1 MRKTKQLREQI
12 SNIGNPTSMTH
23 TRPFITVLLF
33 LFVSTFA
40 STSAQAQQDTWVQI
54 EALPTLNEAQSR
66 ARAYAN
72 AFDNIAGFRVA
83 SGWYAVAIGPFS
95 AQDAATE
102 IARLRR
108 ENLIPSDSYLAD
120 SRGFS
125 QQFWPLGGTSLS
137 NQPAEQEETLLTQ
150 EEPIGTLLTLPDET
164 PREARA
170 SENALSRAE
179 KMAIQ
184 EALQWEGF
192 YNSAIDGAFGRGT
205 RASMGE
211 FQSAMNYE
219 VTGVLTT
226 AQRRALLEKF
236 NAVFTSAGMAPYT
249 DSKAG
254 ISIDLPLGLV
264 EFDRY
269 DAPFAHFRSKTDKN
283 VSVSLISQKGDQAT
297 LFGLYE
303 IMQTLEIVPLQGDRN
318 RGEDSFTLEGSNAD
332 ISSYTYAKLDAGTIK
347 GFTLVWPAGDRGSM
361 KRISSA
367 IQGSLVALNGD
378 ALNDMAGDGDR
389 EQRIDLMA
397 GLDIRQPSLSRSG
410 FYLDQN
416 GTVLTTSEM
425 AQTCARLTLDGETE
439 ATLLMSDPAL
449 GIAILRPSDTLTPLG
464 FARLAAT
471 APRLQSEIAVAGYSF
486 EGALDA
492 PTVTFGK
499 LADVRGLAGE
509 ESLQRL
515 DLSALLG
522 DAGGPVVNGNGAVI
536 GMLRAPAQGARSLP
550 ENVSFAASSAAI
562 SDVLAA
568 NGITGQTADEQT
580 PLDAIDLTQAASDMT
595 VLVSCW
601 ND

>member
-1 MRKTKQLREQI
+1 
-12 SNIGNPTSMTH
+12 MTH

-40 STSAQAQQDTWVQI
+40 SAPAQAQENTWVQI
-54 EALPTLNEAQSR
+54 EALPTLSEAQTR

-72 AFDNIAGFRVA
+72 AFDNIAGFRVS
-83 SGWYAVAIGPFS
+83 SGWYAVAIGPFT

-125 QQFWPLGGTSLS
+125 QQFWPLGGTSLTD
-137 NQPAEQEETLLTQ
+137 PPVTLEGTSLTQ
-150 EEPIGTLLTLPDET
+150 EAPIGTLLTLPDET

-170 SENALSRAE
+170 SENALSRDE
-179 KMAIQ
+179 KMALQ

-211 FQSAMNYE
+211 YQAAMNYE

-226 AQRRALLEKF
+226 AQRRTLLERF
-236 NAVFTSAGMAPYT
+236 NAVFTSAGMAPYE

-254 ISIDLPLGLV
+254 ISIDLPLALV

-269 DAPFAHFRSKTDKN
+269 DAPFVHFRPKTDKN

-303 IMQTLEIVPLQGDRN
+303 IMQTLEIVPLQGARSRN
-318 RGEDSFTLEGSNAD
+318 EDSFTLEGNNAQ
-332 ISSYTYAKLDAGTIK
+332 ISSYTYAKLEAGTIK
-347 GFTLVWPAGDRGSM
+347 GFTLVWPAGDRGSL
-361 KRISSA
+361 KRITAA
-367 IQGSLVALNGD
+367 IQDSFVALNGD
-378 ALNDMAGDGDR
+378 ALNDMAGDSDSA
-389 EQRIDLMA
+389 QSIDLMA

-410 FYLDQN
+410 FFLDEN

-425 AQTCARLTLDGETE
+425 AQTCTRLTLDGETE
-439 ATLLMSDPAL
+439 ASLLHSDPAL
-449 GIAILRPSDTLTPLG
+449 GIAILRPSDKLTPLAY
-464 FARLAAT
+464 ARLAAN

-509 ESLQRL
+509 ENLQRL
-515 DLSALLG
+515 DLAALAG

-536 GMLRAPAQGARSLP
+536 GMLRAQVKGARSLP
-550 ENVSFAASSAAI
+550 ENVSFAASSKAI
-562 SDVLAA
+562 SDVLVA
-568 NGITGQTADEQT
+568 NGLAAQAADTQV